1 MTRWHHRCGSH
12 GSGAAR
18 RADPRMKSS
27 RARSGGSR
35 TSDIL
40 RIDVAG
46 PARKI
51 SRTTTTVTPHAIQA
65 DTGKWN
71 LGGVAAAILPAQVH
85 CAGVATHM
93 AHDRKSKDA

>member
-18 RADPRMKSS
+18 RADPKTKSS

-40 RIDVAG
+40 LVDVAG
-46 PARKI
+46 PAR
-51 SRTTTTVTPHAIQA
+51 RAAELQHPLHPTPPRWTLGNGVWAGLLLPYPPRWTAQA
-65 DTGKWN
+65 QNT
-71 LGGVAAAILPAQVH
+71 
-85 CAGVATHM
+85 
-93 AHDRKSKDA
+93 

>member
-18 RADPRMKSS
+18 RADPRTKSS

-40 RIDVAG
+40 PVNVAG
-46 PARKI
+46 PAR
-51 SRTTTTVTPHAIQA
+51 RGPDYNNRHAPRHRGA
-65 DTGKWN
+65 HREMESG
-71 LGGVAAAILPAQVH
+71 LGSYFPNILGVLRRGGDAR
-85 CAGVATHM
+85 
-93 AHDRKSKDA
+93 DRKNN

>member
-18 RADPRMKSS
+18 RADPRTKSS

-40 RIDVAG
+40 RVAG
-46 PARKI
+46 PAQRAAGLQH
-51 SRTTTTVTPHAIQA
+51 P
-65 DTGKWN
+65 
-71 LGGVAAAILPAQVH
+71 LYPAAARGTPGN
-85 CAGVATHM
+85 GVWA
-93 AHDRKSKDA
+93 

>member
-1 MTRWHHRCGSH
+1 MTRWHHRCKSH

-40 RIDVAG
+40 QVDVAG
-46 PARKI
+46 PAR
-51 SRTTTTVTPHAIQA
+51 R
-65 DTGKWN
+65 
-71 LGGVAAAILPAQVH
+71 AAGLQCPLLPAPLQRTLGNGVW
-85 CAGVATHM
+85 AG
-93 AHDRKSKDA
+93 RLPPYPPR

>member
-1 MTRWHHRCGSH
+1 MTRWHHRCGSQ

-40 RIDVAG
+40 RIDAAG
-46 PARKI
+46 PATK
-51 SRTTTTVTPHAIQA
+51 SSWTTTTVTPRATRA
-65 DTGKWN
+65 DTRKWN
-71 LGGVAAAILPAQVH
+71 LGGLGRFYQS
-85 CAGVATHM
+85 
-93 AHDRKSKDA
+93 R